1 MISRGWVASIAA
13 ALLVSCGGGRSPSGA
28 DAPPTDDVNVSQVGP
43 ATIAAGGSA
52 TFTAVVANGGR
63 SAASDLTITQTVT
76 PGLAVTV
83 TCVASFGATCPAV
96 LGQVMTLPTLSAGH
110 WLTLTYQVAVP
121 LGSRGNVVSQ
131 VSVTSTLESDLTNNS
146 ATATA
151 VAVDE
156 RNGTYRAYAADGR
169 LYDLAIDFDAQ
180 QYTMSGNGATTTRT
194 FVPAGGEYVV
204 SGTTRL
210 RVAEDLIV
218 GNHDFGAGPVPYVA
232 ARSFITSIVD
242 GAFDLATRN
251 VDAAGVA
258 STHPGTARISGNV
271 LSICQI
277 DVSVEAP
284 QNCPSVLASYLLS
297 VSGDLFTGVDS
308 SNATFTFR
316 LARSGSSIIL
326 LSAQAAADGS
336 QQLRI
341 GLQESAGLTW
351 GTLHGP
357 TDTGDWVTMLLDA
370 ANVEYAVL
378 GATTNDQAGLQKI
391 SNGGPFAVMLGK
403 RLSDSAEIFV
413 MQAAPLAI
421 AVGAFDG
428 TANGMFQ
435 VAIP

>member
-1 MISRGWVASIAA
+1 MISRGWLGFLAA

-43 ATIAAGGSA
+43 ATVAAGSTA

-63 SAASDLTITQTVT
+63 SAASDITITQTLT
-76 PGLAVTV
+76 PGLTVTV
-83 TCVASFGATCPAV
+83 TCVASFGATCPAT
-96 LGQVMTLPTLSAGH
+96 LGPVMTLPSLSAGH
-110 WLTLTYQVAVP
+110 WLTLTYQVTVP
-121 LGSRGNVVSQ
+121 VGSRGDIVSQ
-131 VSVTSTLESDLTNNS
+131 VAVTSTLESDVTNNS
-146 ATATA
+146 ASVTA

-169 LYDLAIDFDAQ
+169 LYDLTIDFDAQ
-180 QYTMSGNGATTTRT
+180 QYTMSGNGSTVTRT
-194 FVPAGGEYVV
+194 FVAGSGEYIV

-218 GNHDFGAGPVPYVA
+218 GSHDFGAGPVPYVA

-242 GAFDLATRN
+242 GVFNLATRN

-271 LSICQI
+271 LSICQL

-284 QNCPSVLASYLLS
+284 QNCTSVLASYLLS
-297 VSGDLFTGVDS
+297 VSGDVFTGVDS
-308 SNATFTFR
+308 ANAAFTFR

-326 LSAQAAADGS
+326 LSAQQAPDGS

-341 GLQESAGLTW
+341 GLQESAGLAW

-357 TDTGDWVTMLLDA
+357 TSTGDWVTMLLDA

-391 SNGGPFAVMLGK
+391 SNGGPFAMMVGK
-403 RLSDSAEIFV
+403 RLSDSADIFV
-413 MQAAPLAI
+413 MQAVPLAI
-421 AVGAFDG
+421 VIGAFDG
-428 TANGMFQ
+428 TANGMLQ